1 MEKQTVAP
9 EDDSCGVVYV
19 KFGTKCFKLG
29 CSCEK
34 SSSKRLKY
42 PEERLG
48 RFLDIVF
55 VKTRFH
61 KTLEEQFQPKVSRF
75 FQRHSGKEFYKFRED
90 MSLDETINFLEK
102 MLDKIGQKVDQW
114 QNPHVLS
121 GEVSQ
126 DTYELDMRTTKG
138 KIEKSKRDAAKEF
151 AEVKIEKSE
160 RDAATEL
167 ELPMVKIEKEV
178 VLDAEVK
185 TEKGETFFGTKTGKC
200 YHRDGCGYLRS
211 SKIKLTTTSGLTPC
225 SRCCNYNYFLSF
237 LNCYDK
243 FLYLFC
249 IFHLLF

>member
-121 GEVSQ
+121 GEISKE
-126 DTYELDMRTTKG
+126 TYELDMRTTEA
-138 KIEKSKRDAAKEF
+138 KIEKSKRDAAKDLAEVKIEKSERDASKEL

-160 RDAATEL
+160 RDAAVTEL
-167 ELPMVKIEKEV
+167 EVPRVKIEKEV
-178 VLDAEVK
+178 ELDVEVSS
-185 TEKGETFFGTKTGKC
+185 EKGETFFGTKTGKC
-200 YHRDGCGYLRS
+200 YHRDGCSYLRS
-211 SKIKLTTTSGLTPC
+211 SRVKLTTTSGLKPC
-225 SRCCNYNYFLSF
+225 SRCC
-237 LNCYDK
+237 K
-243 FLYLFC
+243 
-249 IFHLLF
+249 